1 MAGPNQPRT
10 ARRYIAG
17 AVCPA
22 CGLVD
27 KIYVE
32 TDGKTATRK
41 CNRCDFTESLDL
53 DGGVQMQTGD
63 WQPVRFKD

>member
-1 MAGPNQPRT
+1 MADSHKPGT
-10 ARRYIAG
+10 VRRFIAG

-32 TDGKTATRK
+32 TDGKTVTRK
-41 CNRCDFTESLDL
+41 CNRCDFTESLDP
-53 DGGVQMQTGD
+53 DGGDQMPAGD
-63 WQPVRFKD
+63 WQPVRFRD